1 MKIIIPELL
10 YTGGEFKKE
19 YAVTV
24 DGTKIR
30 RIGSAS
36 ELKKEAEGAE
46 ILELPHQVL
55 VPGTVNAHNHCF
67 QSLLRGIAA
76 DRPFLRVERPF
87 PVSLFPAYD
96 VGRHLHGSIV
106 RVW

>member
-76 DRPFLRVERPF
+76 APA
-87 PVSLFPAYD
+87 VSPSGETVPCIIIL
-96 VGRHLHGSIV
+96 HL
-106 RVW
+106 

>member
-46 ILELPHQVL
+46 ILEPLLPE
-55 VPGTVNAHNHCF
+55 PPSWNC
-67 QSLLRGIAA
+67 S
-76 DRPFLRVERPF
+76 RPAVSRVERPF

>member
-36 ELKKEAEGAE
+36 ELKKRQKEPKSWNFH
-46 ILELPHQVL
+46 IRCWYLELSTHITTASRASFVELQQTGRFSSGET
-55 VPGTVNAHNHCF
+55 VPCIIIPR
-67 QSLLRGIAA
+67 L
-76 DRPFLRVERPF
+76 
-87 PVSLFPAYD
+87 
-96 VGRHLHGSIV
+96 
-106 RVW
+106 